1 MVEKNLLLIFAKNPV
16 IGKVK
21 TRIAKHLG
29 KKKALDIYNFLLDHL
44 VEITTPVDVVKQ
56 VYYSEE
62 IQKNDIWDNSKYAK
76 RSQEGIDLGERM
88 CNAIKNGF
96 NEGFGNIILIGSD
109 IYDLNKDIIEN
120 AFQELENHDY
130 VLGPA
135 QDGGYYLIGM
145 KSLNSEVF
153 KNKKWGTSNVLKDTL
168 NDLKGKDLKILET
181 LNDVDVFDDIKDHP
195 AFQKFINL

>member
-1 MVEKNLLLIFAKNPV
+1 MVEKNLLLIFVKNPV

-29 KKKALDIYNFLLDHL
+29 NKKALEIYNFLLDHS
-44 VEITTPVDVVKQ
+44 VQITTPVDVVKQ

-62 IQKNDIWDNSKYAK
+62 IWYNDIWDNRIYSK
-76 RSQEGIDLGERM
+76 RSQEGSDLGERM
-88 CNAIKNGF
+88 GNAIKNGF
-96 NEGFGNIILIGSD
+96 NEGFTNIILIGSD
-109 IYDLNKDIIEN
+109 IFDLNQHIIEN
-120 AFQELENHDY
+120 AFLELKNHDY

-135 QDGGYYLIGM
+135 EDGGYYLIGM

-153 KNKKWGTSNVLKDTL
+153 KNKNWGTSSVLQETL
-168 NDLKGKDLKILET
+168 DDLKEKDLKILET

>member
-1 MVEKNLLLIFAKNPV
+1 MVEKNLLLIFVKNPV

-29 KKKALDIYNFLLDHL
+29 NKKALEIYNFLLDHS
-44 VEITTPVDVVKQ
+44 VQITTPVDVVKQ

-62 IQKNDIWDNSKYAK
+62 IWYNDIWDNRIYSK
-76 RSQEGIDLGERM
+76 RSQEGSDLGERM
-88 CNAIKNGF
+88 GNAIKNGF
-96 NEGFGNIILIGSD
+96 NEGFTNIILIGSD
-109 IYDLNKDIIEN
+109 IFDLNQHIIEN
-120 AFQELENHDY
+120 AFLELKNHDY

-135 QDGGYYLIGM
+135 EDGGYYLIGM

-153 KNKKWGTSNVLKDTL
+153 KNKNWGTSSVLQETL
-168 NDLKGKDLKILET
+168 DDLKEKDLKILET
-181 LNDVDVFDDIKDHP
+181 LNDVDVFGDIKDHP

>member
-1 MVEKNLLLIFAKNPV
+1 MVEKNLLVIFVKNPV

-29 KKKALDIYNFLLDHL
+29 NKKALEIYNFLLDHS
-44 VEITTPVDVVKQ
+44 VQITTPVDVVKQ

-62 IQKNDIWDNSKYAK
+62 IWNNDIWDNRIYSK
-76 RSQEGIDLGERM
+76 RSQEGSDLGERM

-96 NEGFGNIILIGSD
+96 NEGYRNIILIGSD
-109 IYDLNKDIIEN
+109 IFDLNQHIIEN
-120 AFQELENHDY
+120 AFRELENHDY

-135 QDGGYYLIGM
+135 ADGGYYLIGM

-153 KNKKWGTSNVLKDTL
+153 KNKNWGTSSVLQETL
-168 NDLKGKDLKILET
+168 DDLKEKDLKILET